1 MTSSDALGDAARSDL
16 DALLASALRLAQQ
29 ELGQAATFE
38 PFVLVIGHDGRMLSA
53 EVDRSALEKH
63 PGSEEIAQAATA
75 QLAGLASSGPVPGVR
90 ATALTLTTRLARER
104 SDAVEVRLDHAD
116 GTSLLVLL
124 PYKRPKFGGRT
135 EYGEAKTFRGAHEV
149 WPRPLS

>member
-1 MTSSDALGDAARSDL
+1 MTSSDALGDTARSDL
-16 DALLASALRLAQQ
+16 DALLAAALRLAQQ

-38 PFVLVIGHDGRMLSA
+38 PFVLVIGRDGRMLSA

-63 PGSEEIAQAATA
+63 PGSEEIAEAATA
-75 QLAGLASSGPVPGVR
+75 QLVGLAPSVR
-90 ATALTLTTRLARER
+90 ATALALTARLARDHT
-104 SDAVEVRLDHAD
+104 DAIEVRLDHSD

>member
-1 MTSSDALGDAARSDL
+1 MTSSDALGDTARSDL
-16 DALLASALRLAQQ
+16 DALLAAALRLAQQ

-38 PFVLVIGHDGRMLSA
+38 PFVLVIGRDGRMLSA

-63 PGSEEIAQAATA
+63 PGSEEIAEAATA
-75 QLAGLASSGPVPGVR
+75 QLVGLAPSVR
-90 ATALTLTTRLARER
+90 ATALALTARLARDHT
-104 SDAVEVRLDHAD
+104 DAIEVRLDHSD

-149 WPRPLS
+149 WPRALS